1 MKSYTRSS
9 GAIRKKVV
17 FHSLEGVVGEEKRR
31 RERERK
37 KNWKERKRKD
47 CSVPRVI
54 IIVSKLA
61 NVNNA

>member
-1 MKSYTRSS
+1 M
-9 GAIRKKVV
+9 IRKKVV
-17 FHSLEGVVGEEKRR
+17 FHSLEGVVGEGE

-54 IIVSKLA
+54 IVSKLA